1 MQDIKK
7 RMTDYWSR
15 RAEGFSSLR
24 LRELQGEKHDLWL
37 AELKKYIS
45 MDRPLR
51 ILDLGTGTG
60 FFAFLLAAQGHE
72 VTGIDLTPDMIR
84 EAERT
89 AEALGIEASFYVMD
103 AEQPAFAP
111 GSFDALVTRNL
122 TWGLPHLAQAYE
134 AWHDLLKPGGVLV
147 NFDADYCRE
156 KEPETLPAD
165 HAHKSIAPGLMK
177 EYEAFKEELRPG
189 QKPRPV
195 WTGRYG
201 RGFTRSRM
209 NFTIPRRFLH
219 LRLLHRRNGYE
230 YGHRIRAGEY
240 RLLDEPG
247 TGLFRGK

>member
-37 AELKKYIS
+37 AELKKYIPV
-45 MDRPLR
+45 DRPLR

-111 GSFDALVTRNL
+111 GSFDVLVTRNL

-156 KEPETLPAD
+156 KEPEALPAD

-195 WTGRYG
+195 WDQELLAAA
-201 RGFTRSRM
+201 GFRQIQVDRTVWQRIYPKPDEFY
-209 NFTIPRRFLH
+209 NPTPIFTLAAF
-219 LRLLHRRNGYE
+219 
-230 YGHRIRAGEY
+230 A
-240 RLLDEPG
+240 
-247 TGLFRGK
+247 